1 MLDRR
6 SSRSFSPLF
15 VGAVVAMQAGRVTR
29 EGRTGFSPLF
39 VGAGV
44 AIELPGWLVMHWRVS
59 VPYLSGQALQ
69 FCRGIASPPSRRFQS
84 PICRGRRCNRRQVS
98 GSTAVW
104 CFSPLF
110 VGAGVAI
117 AREPGEEEAL
127 CGFSPLFVGAVVA
140 IAWPRSKRCCSRR
153 FSPLFVGAVV
163 AIPKHFKGGTYHG
176 MFQSPI
182 RRGSRC
188 NAGVTGVRL
197 VGATFQSPIRRG
209 SRCNLRTISLR
220 TSLVGWFQ
228 SPICRGRRCNVSD
241 DLLVA
246 VLLEFQSPICRG
258 RRCNLRGGEFTAPL
272 HAFQSPICRGRRCN
286 NPMVPCAR
294 PTCSRFQSPICRGR
308 RCNSTK
314 RG

>member
-59 VPYLSGQALQ
+59 VPFLSGQALQ

-117 AREPGEEEAL
+117 ASV
-127 CGFSPLFVGAVVA
+127 SPDGR
-140 IAWPRSKRCCSRR
+140 W
-153 FSPLFVGAVV
+153 
-163 AIPKHFKGGTYHG
+163 
-176 MFQSPI
+176 I
-182 RRGSRC
+182 R
-188 NAGVTGVRL
+188 V
-197 VGATFQSPIRRG
+197 
-209 SRCNLRTISLR
+209 
-220 TSLVGWFQ
+220 FQ
-228 SPICRGRRCNVSD
+228 SPICRGRRCNSPPRCTQRPS
-241 DLLVA
+241 A
-246 VLLEFQSPICRG
+246 RFQSPICR
-258 RRCNLRGGEFTAPL
+258 
-272 HAFQSPICRGRRCN
+272 
-286 NPMVPCAR
+286 AR
-294 PTCSRFQSPICRGR
+294 LQTLETRDRQRPSARFQSPICRGR
-308 RCNSTK
+308 RCNSPGPHRSWI
-314 RG
+314 RGSFQSPICRGRLCNIS